1 MSFAYGASCMHR
13 SSHMGEYGSVEA
25 VRDGLAGPCGLGRG
39 ALGLPRAWDP
49 PPGTLLS
56 DTDARY
62 DLIST
67 NQSYLHVPYNHTQ
80 LC

>member
-1 MSFAYGASCMHR
+1 MKFAYGASCRLR
-13 SSHMGEYGSVEA
+13 SSHVGECGSVEA

-49 PPGTLLS
+49 PPGTLLT
-56 DTDARY
+56 DTDGRY

-67 NQSYLHVPYNHTQ
+67 NQAYLHVPYDHTQ

>member
-1 MSFAYGASCMHR
+1 MSVANGASYMVR
-13 SSHMGEYGSVEA
+13 LSRLGECGSVEA
-25 VRDGLAGPCGLGRG
+25 VSDGLVGPCGPGRG

-49 PPGTLLS
+49 PPGTLLT
-56 DTDARY
+56 DTDGRY

-67 NQSYLHVPYNHTQ
+67 NQAYLHVPYDHTQ

>member
-1 MSFAYGASCMHR
+1 MLCLGHV
-13 SSHMGEYGSVEA
+13 GECGSVVA
-25 VRDGLAGPCGLGRG
+25 VMGGLESPSGPGRG

-56 DTDARY
+56 DTDGRY

-67 NQSYLHVPYNHTQ
+67 NQAYLHVPYNHTQ